1 MSVET
6 SLLIFTSSGLLNTPL
21 DSFAGYLLNGSQP
34 KIYSEI
40 LLIDDSL
47 GHMENY
53 IFEILLPLT
62 SLRFFQIES

>member
-1 MSVET
+1 MET

-21 DSFAGYLLNGSQP
+21 DSSVGYLPNGSQP

-62 SLRFFQIES
+62 SLRVFQIVS